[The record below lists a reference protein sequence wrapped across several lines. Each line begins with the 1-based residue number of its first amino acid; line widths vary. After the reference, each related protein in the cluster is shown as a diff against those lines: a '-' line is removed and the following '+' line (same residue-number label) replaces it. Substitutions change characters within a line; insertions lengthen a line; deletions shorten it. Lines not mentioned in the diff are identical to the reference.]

1 MPLLVLKL
9 VLTPLI
15 VGGASIASRRWGPAV
30 GGWIV
35 SLPLTSGPV
44 LFFLALGSGP
54 EFAAEAATGTLLG
67 MAGICGFTLGYLALS
82 RRGPLAAFLL
92 ASLCYVGVALVVQPV
107 LGWPF
112 ALLAALVV
120 AAITG
125 TLRVLPAPLGTG
137 PAVHPRWDLPARI
150 IIGTALVVT
159 LTAIAPLLGPTTS
172 GLVATFPVYVS
183 ILAVFEHLRTG
194 RDGALSTLRG
204 LMTGLYGTVS
214 FYVAVHY
221 LVVPYGIAVA
231 FGVAIGAALV
241 IGWIALRVLRATMAV
256 PPPEPESV

>member
-1 MPLLVLKL
+1 VPLLLLKL

-15 VGGASIASRRWGPAV
+15 VGGASIASRRWGPVV

-35 SLPLTSGPV
+35 SLPLTSGPI

-67 MAGICGFTLGYLALS
+67 MAGICAFSLGYLALS
-82 RRGPLAAFLL
+82 RRGPLLALLVASACYAA
-92 ASLCYVGVALVVQPV
+92 VAVTVQPI

-112 ALLAALVV
+112 ALLAVLVL

-125 TLRVLPAPLGTG
+125 TLRVLPAPAAGG
-137 PAVHPRWDLPARI
+137 PAAHPRWDLPARI
-150 IIGTALVVT
+150 IIGTTLVVT
-159 LTAIAPLLGPTTS
+159 LTAVAPLLGPTTS

-183 ILAVFEHLRTG
+183 ILAVFEHARTG

-221 LVVPYGIAVA
+221 LVEPLGVAVA
-231 FGVAIGAALV
+231 FSVAVAAALLV
-241 IGWIALRVLRATMAV
+241 GGIALRVLRATMVV
-256 PPPEPESV
+256 PQPEPETI

>member
-1 MPLLVLKL
+1 VPLLLLKL

-82 RRGPLAAFLL
+82 RRGPPAAFAA
-92 ASLCYVGVALVVQPV
+92 ASLCYAAIAVVVQPV

-112 ALLAALVV
+112 ALLAVLVA
-120 AAITG
+120 AAITA
-125 TLRVLPAPLGTG
+125 TLRVLPAPVDSG

-172 GLVATFPVYVS
+172 GLLATFPVYVS
-183 ILAVFEHLRTG
+183 ILAVFEHLRAG
-194 RDGALSTLRG
+194 REGALSTLRG

-214 FYVAVHY
+214 FYLAVHY
-221 LVVPYGIAVA
+221 LVVPAGVAVA
-231 FGVAIGAALV
+231 FSVAVGAALL
-241 IGWIALRVLRATMAV
+241 IGSVALRVLRATMTV
-256 PPPEPESV
+256 REPEPESV